1 MGRRAEEGAFTVAIL
16 SGALSGS
23 SAAMSPVTVIIL
35 GMDTLTLL
43 MDIVLHI
50 DRYLEA
56 FVQAYGVW
64 FYVILFLIVFVE
76 TGLVVMPFLPGDSL
90 LFVVGALAG
99 AELLNL
105 PLVLGLLTA
114 AAILGDQC
122 NFLIGRHF
130 GQRLLNAETRWF
142 NRQAYEQA
150 HAFYERYGSITI
162 VLARFLPFIRT
173 FAPFVAGVADMNR
186 RRFTLFN
193 VVGAFIWVW
202 GICTAGYLFGNI
214 DWVKVH
220 LDKIIWAMILIP
232 GMLAIAGAWRAQ
244 R

>member
-1 MGRRAEEGAFTVAIL
+1 
-16 SGALSGS
+16 
-23 SAAMSPVTVIIL
+23 
-35 GMDTLTLL
+35 MDTITLL
-43 MDIVLHI
+43 IDFILHI

-64 FYVILFLIVFVE
+64 VYVILFLVVFAE

-130 GQRLLNAETRWF
+130 GQRLLNANTRWF
-142 NRQAYEQA
+142 NRQHYDQA

-193 VVGAFIWVW
+193 VVGALIWVW

-214 DWVKVH
+214 DWVKAN

-232 GMLAIAGAWRAQ
+232 GLLAVWGAWKAKGKSS
-244 R
+244 

>member
-1 MGRRAEEGAFTVAIL
+1 MII
-16 SGALSGS
+16 
-23 SAAMSPVTVIIL
+23 AA
-35 GMDTLTLL
+35 MDTLTLL
-43 MDIVLHI
+43 LDFILHI

-64 FYVILFLIVFVE
+64 IYAILFLIVFVE

-90 LFVVGALAG
+90 LFVVGAMAG
-99 AELLNL
+99 AELLSL
-105 PLVLGLLTA
+105 PWVLGLLTA

-122 NFLIGRHF
+122 NYLIGRHF
-130 GQRLLNAETRWF
+130 GQRLLNANTRWF
-142 NRQAYEQA
+142 NRQAYDQA

-186 RRFTLFN
+186 RRFTQFN
-193 VVGAFIWVW
+193 VLGAFIWVW
-202 GICTAGYLFGNI
+202 GICTAGYLFGHLE
-214 DWVKVH
+214 WVKAN

-232 GMLAIAGAWRAQ
+232 GLIAVWGAWKAKR
-244 R
+244 

>member
-1 MGRRAEEGAFTVAIL
+1 MGRRAEVGAFTQGIL
-16 SGALSGS
+16 KGHQV
-23 SAAMSPVTVIIL
+23 PVIIAA
-35 GMDTLTLL
+35 MDTLTLL
-43 MDIVLHI
+43 LDFILHI
-50 DRYLEA
+50 DRYLET

-64 FYVILFLIVFVE
+64 VYAILFLVVFVE

-90 LFVVGALAG
+90 LFVVGAMAG
-99 AELLNL
+99 AELLSL

-122 NFLIGRHF
+122 NYLIGRHF
-130 GQRLLNAETRWF
+130 GQRLLNANTRWF
-142 NRQAYEQA
+142 NRQAYDQA

-173 FAPFVAGVADMNR
+173 FAPFVAGVADMDR

-193 VVGAFIWVW
+193 VLGGFIWVW

-214 DWVKVH
+214 DWVKAN

-232 GMLAIAGAWRAQ
+232 GLMAVWGAWKAKR
-244 R
+244 

>member
-1 MGRRAEEGAFTVAIL
+1 MPVII
-16 SGALSGS
+16 
-23 SAAMSPVTVIIL
+23 AAM
-35 GMDTLTLL
+35 DTITLL
-43 MDIVLHI
+43 IDFILHI

-64 FYVILFLIVFVE
+64 IYVILFLIVFVE

-90 LFVVGALAG
+90 LFVVGAMAG
-99 AELLNL
+99 AELLSL
-105 PLVLGLLTA
+105 PWVLGLLTA

-122 NFLIGRHF
+122 NYLIGRHF
-130 GQRLLNAETRWF
+130 GQRLLNANTRWF
-142 NRQAYEQA
+142 NRQAYDQA

-173 FAPFVAGVADMNR
+173 FAPFVAGVADMDR

-193 VVGAFIWVW
+193 VLGAFIWVW
-202 GICTAGYLFGNI
+202 GICTAGYLFGHLE
-214 DWVKVH
+214 WVKAN

-232 GMLAIAGAWRAQ
+232 GLMAVWGAWKAR

>member
-1 MGRRAEEGAFTVAIL
+1 M
-16 SGALSGS
+16 
-23 SAAMSPVTVIIL
+23 PVIIIA
-35 GMDTLTLL
+35 MDTLPLL
-43 MDIVLHI
+43 IDFILHI
-50 DRYLEA
+50 DRYLET
-56 FVQAYGVW
+56 FVQNYGVW
-64 FYVILFLIVFVE
+64 VYVILFFVVFVE

-90 LFVVGALAG
+90 LFVVGAMAG
-99 AELLNL
+99 ADLLSL

-130 GQRLLNAETRWF
+130 GQRLLSANTRWF
-142 NRQAYEQA
+142 NRQAYDQA

-173 FAPFVAGVADMNR
+173 FAPFVAGVADMDR
-186 RRFTLFN
+186 RRFTQFN
-193 VVGAFIWVW
+193 LLGAFIWVW

-214 DWVKVH
+214 DWVKAN

-232 GMLAIAGAWRAQ
+232 GLMAVWGAWKAR

>member
-1 MGRRAEEGAFTVAIL
+1 
-16 SGALSGS
+16 
-23 SAAMSPVTVIIL
+23 
-35 GMDTLTLL
+35 MDTLTLL
-43 MDIVLHI
+43 MDFILHI
-50 DRYLEA
+50 DRYLEE

-64 FYVILFLIVFVE
+64 VYAILFLVVFVE

-90 LFVVGALAG
+90 LFVVGAMAG
-99 AELLNL
+99 AELLSL
-105 PLVLGLLTA
+105 PWVLGLLTA

-122 NFLIGRHF
+122 NYLIGRHF
-130 GQRLLNAETRWF
+130 GQRLLNANTRWF
-142 NRQAYEQA
+142 NRQAYDQA

-193 VVGAFIWVW
+193 FLGAFIWVW
-202 GICTAGYLFGNI
+202 GICIAGYMFGHI
-214 DWVKVH
+214 GWVKAN

-232 GMLAIAGAWRAQ
+232 GLMAVRGAWRT
-244 R
+244 RR

>member
-1 MGRRAEEGAFTVAIL
+1 
-16 SGALSGS
+16 
-23 SAAMSPVTVIIL
+23 
-35 GMDTLTLL
+35 MDTITLL
-43 MDIVLHI
+43 IDFILHI

-64 FYVILFLIVFVE
+64 IYVILFLIVFVE

-90 LFVVGALAG
+90 LFVVGAMAG
-99 AELLNL
+99 AELLSL
-105 PLVLGLLTA
+105 PWVLGLLTA

-122 NFLIGRHF
+122 NYLIGRHF
-130 GQRLLNAETRWF
+130 GQRLLNANTRWF
-142 NRQAYEQA
+142 NRQAYDQA

-186 RRFTLFN
+186 RRFTQFN
-193 VVGAFIWVW
+193 VLGAFIWVW

-214 DWVKVH
+214 DWVKAN

-232 GMLAIAGAWRAQ
+232 GLMAIWGAWKAKR
-244 R
+244 

>member
-1 MGRRAEEGAFTVAIL
+1 
-16 SGALSGS
+16 
-23 SAAMSPVTVIIL
+23 
-35 GMDTLTLL
+35 MDTITLL
-43 MDIVLHI
+43 IDFILHI

-64 FYVILFLIVFVE
+64 IYVILFLIVFVE

-90 LFVVGALAG
+90 LFVVGAMAG
-99 AELLNL
+99 AELLSL
-105 PLVLGLLTA
+105 PWVLGLLTA

-122 NFLIGRHF
+122 NYLIGRHF
-130 GQRLLNAETRWF
+130 GQRLLNANTRWF
-142 NRQAYEQA
+142 NRQAYDQA

-193 VVGAFIWVW
+193 FLGAFIWVW
-202 GICTAGYLFGNI
+202 GICIAGYMFGHI
-214 DWVKVH
+214 GWVKAN

-232 GMLAIAGAWRAQ
+232 GLMAVWGAWRT
-244 R
+244 RR

>member
-1 MGRRAEEGAFTVAIL
+1 MGRRAEEGAFTRRIL
-16 SGALSGS
+16 KGV
-23 SAAMSPVTVIIL
+23 PVPVIIL
-35 GMDTLTLL
+35 VMDTITLL
-43 MDIVLHI
+43 IDFILHI

-64 FYVILFLIVFVE
+64 IYAILFLVVFVE

-90 LFVVGALAG
+90 LFVVGAMAG
-99 AELLNL
+99 AELLSL
-105 PLVLGLLTA
+105 PWVLGLLTA

-122 NFLIGRHF
+122 NYFIGRHF
-130 GQRLLNAETRWF
+130 GQRLLNANTRWF
-142 NRQAYEQA
+142 NRQAYDQA

-173 FAPFVAGVADMNR
+173 FAPFVAGVADMDR

-193 VVGAFIWVW
+193 FLGAFIWVW
-202 GICTAGYLFGNI
+202 GICIAGYMFGHI
-214 DWVKVH
+214 GWVKAN

-232 GMLAIAGAWRAQ
+232 GLMAVWGAWRA
-244 R
+244 RR

>member
-1 MGRRAEEGAFTVAIL
+1 
-16 SGALSGS
+16 
-23 SAAMSPVTVIIL
+23 
-35 GMDTLTLL
+35 MDTITLL
-43 MDIVLHI
+43 IDFILHI

-64 FYVILFLIVFVE
+64 IYVILFLIVFVE

-122 NFLIGRHF
+122 NYFIGRHF
-130 GQRLLNAETRWF
+130 GQRLLNANTRWF
-142 NRQAYEQA
+142 NRRAYDQA

-173 FAPFVAGVADMNR
+173 LHRLSRVWRTWTVVASRSSMS
-186 RRFTLFN
+186 
-193 VVGAFIWVW
+193 WVH
-202 GICTAGYLFGNI
+202 LFGFGVFALPVI
-214 DWVKVH
+214 C
-220 LDKIIWAMILIP
+220 
-232 GMLAIAGAWRAQ
+232 LAISIGSKPIWTKSFGP
-244 R
+244 

>member
-1 MGRRAEEGAFTVAIL
+1 MGRRAEVGAFTQGIL
-16 SGALSGS
+16 KGHQV
-23 SAAMSPVTVIIL
+23 PVIIAA
-35 GMDTLTLL
+35 MDTLTLL
-43 MDIVLHI
+43 LDFILHI
-50 DRYLEA
+50 DRYLET

-64 FYVILFLIVFVE
+64 VYAILFLVVFVE

-90 LFVVGALAG
+90 LFVVGAMAG
-99 AELLNL
+99 AELLSL

-122 NFLIGRHF
+122 NYLIGRHF
-130 GQRLLNAETRWF
+130 GQRLLNANTRWF
-142 NRQAYEQA
+142 NRQAYDQA

-173 FAPFVAGVADMNR
+173 FAPFVAGVADMDR

-193 VVGAFIWVW
+193 VLGGFIWVW

-214 DWVKVH
+214 DWVKAN

-232 GMLAIAGAWRAQ
+232 GLMAIWGAWKAKR
-244 R
+244 

>member
-1 MGRRAEEGAFTVAIL
+1 
-16 SGALSGS
+16 
-23 SAAMSPVTVIIL
+23 
-35 GMDTLTLL
+35 MDTLTLL
-43 MDIVLHI
+43 LDFILHI

-64 FYVILFLIVFVE
+64 IYAILFLIVFVE

-90 LFVVGALAG
+90 LFVVGAMAG
-99 AELLNL
+99 AELLSL
-105 PLVLGLLTA
+105 PWVLGLLTA

-122 NFLIGRHF
+122 NYLIGRHF
-130 GQRLLNAETRWF
+130 GQRLLNANTRWF
-142 NRQAYEQA
+142 NRQAYDQA

-186 RRFTLFN
+186 RRFTQFN
-193 VVGAFIWVW
+193 VLGAFIWVW

-214 DWVKVH
+214 DWVKAN

-232 GMLAIAGAWRAQ
+232 GLMAVWGAWKAKR
-244 R
+244 

>member
-1 MGRRAEEGAFTVAIL
+1 V
-16 SGALSGS
+16 
-23 SAAMSPVTVIIL
+23 PVIIL
-35 GMDTLTLL
+35 FMDTITLL
-43 MDIVLHI
+43 IDFILHI

-56 FVQAYGVW
+56 FVQAYGIWV
-64 FYVILFLIVFVE
+64 YVILFLIVFVE
-76 TGLVVMPFLPGDSL
+76 TGLVVMPVLPGDSL

-130 GQRLLNAETRWF
+130 GQRLLNADTRWF
-142 NRQAYEQA
+142 NRQHYDQA

-193 VVGAFIWVW
+193 VVGALIWVW

-214 DWVKVH
+214 DWVKAN

-232 GMLAIAGAWRAQ
+232 GLIAVWGAWKANR
-244 R
+244 

>member
-1 MGRRAEEGAFTVAIL
+1 
-16 SGALSGS
+16 
-23 SAAMSPVTVIIL
+23 
-35 GMDTLTLL
+35 MDTLTLL
-43 MDIVLHI
+43 MDFILHI

-64 FYVILFLIVFVE
+64 VYAILFLVVFVE

-90 LFVVGALAG
+90 LFVVGAMAG
-99 AELLNL
+99 AELLSL
-105 PLVLGLLTA
+105 PWVLGLLTA

-122 NFLIGRHF
+122 NYLIGRHF
-130 GQRLLNAETRWF
+130 GQRLLNANTRWF
-142 NRQAYEQA
+142 NRQAYDQA

-186 RRFTLFN
+186 RRFSLFN
-193 VVGAFIWVW
+193 FLGAFIWVW
-202 GICTAGYLFGNI
+202 GICIAGYMFGHI
-214 DWVKVH
+214 GWVKAN

-232 GMLAIAGAWRAQ
+232 GLMAVWGAWRT
-244 R
+244 RR

>member
-1 MGRRAEEGAFTVAIL
+1 
-16 SGALSGS
+16 
-23 SAAMSPVTVIIL
+23 
-35 GMDTLTLL
+35 MDSLTLL
-43 MDIVLHI
+43 LDFILHI

-64 FYVILFLIVFVE
+64 IYAILFLIVFVE

-90 LFVVGALAG
+90 LFVVGAMAG
-99 AELLNL
+99 AELLSL
-105 PLVLGLLTA
+105 PWVLGLLTA

-130 GQRLLNAETRWF
+130 GQRLLNANTRWF
-142 NRQAYEQA
+142 NRQHYDQA

-202 GICTAGYLFGNI
+202 GICIAGYLFGNI
-214 DWVKVH
+214 DWVKAN
-220 LDKIIWAMILIP
+220 LDKIIWAMILVP
-232 GMLAIAGAWRAQ
+232 GLIAVWGAWRAK

>member
-1 MGRRAEEGAFTVAIL
+1 MII
-16 SGALSGS
+16 
-23 SAAMSPVTVIIL
+23 AA
-35 GMDTLTLL
+35 MDTLTLL
-43 MDIVLHI
+43 LDFILHI

-64 FYVILFLIVFVE
+64 IYAILFLIVFVE

-90 LFVVGALAG
+90 LFVVGAMAG
-99 AELLNL
+99 AELLSL
-105 PLVLGLLTA
+105 PWVLGLLTA

-122 NFLIGRHF
+122 NYLIGRHF
-130 GQRLLNAETRWF
+130 GQRLLNANTRWF
-142 NRQAYEQA
+142 NRKAYDQA

-186 RRFTLFN
+186 RRFTQFN
-193 VVGAFIWVW
+193 VLGAFIWVW

-214 DWVKVH
+214 DWVKAN

-232 GMLAIAGAWRAQ
+232 GLMAVWGAWKAKR
-244 R
+244 

>member
-1 MGRRAEEGAFTVAIL
+1 M
-16 SGALSGS
+16 
-23 SAAMSPVTVIIL
+23 PVIIL
-35 GMDTLTLL
+35 FMDTLTLL
-43 MDIVLHI
+43 MDFVLHI

-64 FYVILFLIVFVE
+64 IYAILFLVVFVE

-90 LFVVGALAG
+90 LFVVGAMAG
-99 AELLNL
+99 AELLSL
-105 PLVLGLLTA
+105 PWVLGLLTA

-122 NFLIGRHF
+122 NYFIGRHF
-130 GQRLLNAETRWF
+130 GQRLLNANTRWF
-142 NRQAYEQA
+142 NRQAYDQA

-173 FAPFVAGVADMNR
+173 FAPFVAGVADMDR

-193 VVGAFIWVW
+193 FLGAFIWVW
-202 GICTAGYLFGNI
+202 GICIAGYMFGHI
-214 DWVKVH
+214 GWVKAN

-232 GMLAIAGAWRAQ
+232 GLMAVWGAWRA
-244 R
+244 RR

>member
-1 MGRRAEEGAFTVAIL
+1 
-16 SGALSGS
+16 
-23 SAAMSPVTVIIL
+23 
-35 GMDTLTLL
+35 MDTITLL
-43 MDIVLHI
+43 IDFILHI

-64 FYVILFLIVFVE
+64 IYVILFLIVFVE

-122 NFLIGRHF
+122 NYLIGRHF
-130 GQRLLNAETRWF
+130 GQRLLNANTRWF
-142 NRQAYEQA
+142 NRQAYDQA

-173 FAPFVAGVADMNR
+173 FAPFVAGVADMDR

-214 DWVKVH
+214 DWVKAN

-232 GMLAIAGAWRAQ
+232 GLIAVWGAWKAKRSNP
-244 R
+244 

>member
-1 MGRRAEEGAFTVAIL
+1 
-16 SGALSGS
+16 
-23 SAAMSPVTVIIL
+23 
-35 GMDTLTLL
+35 MDTLTLL
-43 MDIVLHI
+43 LDFILHI

-64 FYVILFLIVFVE
+64 IYVILFLIVFVE

-90 LFVVGALAG
+90 LFVVGAMAG
-99 AELLNL
+99 AELLSL
-105 PLVLGLLTA
+105 PWVLGLLTA

-122 NFLIGRHF
+122 NYLIGRHF
-130 GQRLLNAETRWF
+130 GQRLLNANTRWF
-142 NRQAYEQA
+142 NRQAYDQA

-173 FAPFVAGVADMNR
+173 FAPFVAGVADMDR

-193 VVGAFIWVW
+193 VLGAFIWVW
-202 GICTAGYLFGNI
+202 GICTAGYLFGHLE
-214 DWVKVH
+214 WVKAN

-232 GMLAIAGAWRAQ
+232 GLIAVWGAWKAKR
-244 R
+244 

>member
-1 MGRRAEEGAFTVAIL
+1 
-16 SGALSGS
+16 
-23 SAAMSPVTVIIL
+23 
-35 GMDTLTLL
+35 MDTLPLL
-43 MDIVLHI
+43 IDFILHI
-50 DRYLEA
+50 DRYLET
-56 FVQAYGVW
+56 FVQNYGVW
-64 FYVILFLIVFVE
+64 VYVILFLVVFVE

-90 LFVVGALAG
+90 LFVVGAMAG
-99 AELLNL
+99 ADLLSL

-130 GQRLLNAETRWF
+130 GQRLLSANTRWF
-142 NRQAYEQA
+142 NRQAYDQA

-173 FAPFVAGVADMNR
+173 FAPFVAGVADMDR
-186 RRFTLFN
+186 RRFTQFN
-193 VVGAFIWVW
+193 LLGAFIWVW

-214 DWVKVH
+214 DWVKAN

-232 GMLAIAGAWRAQ
+232 GLMAIWGAWKAKR
-244 R
+244 

>member
-1 MGRRAEEGAFTVAIL
+1 MGRRAEVGAFTQGIL
-16 SGALSGS
+16 KGHQV
-23 SAAMSPVTVIIL
+23 PVIIAA
-35 GMDTLTLL
+35 MDTLTLL
-43 MDIVLHI
+43 LDFILHI
-50 DRYLEA
+50 DRYLET

-64 FYVILFLIVFVE
+64 VYAILFLVVFVE

-90 LFVVGALAG
+90 LFVVGAMAG
-99 AELLNL
+99 AELLSL

-122 NFLIGRHF
+122 NYLIGRHF
-130 GQRLLNAETRWF
+130 GQRLLNANTRWF
-142 NRQAYEQA
+142 NRQAYDQA

-173 FAPFVAGVADMNR
+173 FAPFVAGVADMDR

-193 VVGAFIWVW
+193 VLGAFIWVW

-214 DWVKVH
+214 DWVKAN

-232 GMLAIAGAWRAQ
+232 GLMAVWGAWKAKR
-244 R
+244 

>member
-1 MGRRAEEGAFTVAIL
+1 
-16 SGALSGS
+16 
-23 SAAMSPVTVIIL
+23 
-35 GMDTLTLL
+35 MDTLTLL
-43 MDIVLHI
+43 LDFILHI

-64 FYVILFLIVFVE
+64 IYVILFLIVFVE

-90 LFVVGALAG
+90 LFVVGAMAG
-99 AELLNL
+99 AELLSL
-105 PLVLGLLTA
+105 PWVLGLLTA

-122 NFLIGRHF
+122 NYLIGRHF
-130 GQRLLNAETRWF
+130 GQRLLNANTRWF
-142 NRQAYEQA
+142 NRQAYDQA

-173 FAPFVAGVADMNR
+173 FAPFVAGVADMDR

-193 VVGAFIWVW
+193 VLGAFIWVW
-202 GICTAGYLFGNI
+202 GICTAGYLFGHLE
-214 DWVKVH
+214 WVKAN

-232 GMLAIAGAWRAQ
+232 GLMAVWGAWKAKR
-244 R
+244 

>member
-1 MGRRAEEGAFTVAIL
+1 M
-16 SGALSGS
+16 
-23 SAAMSPVTVIIL
+23 PVIIIV
-35 GMDTLTLL
+35 MDTLPLL
-43 MDIVLHI
+43 LDFILHI
-50 DRYLEA
+50 DRYLET

-64 FYVILFLIVFVE
+64 IYAILFLVVFVE

-90 LFVVGALAG
+90 LFVVGAMAG
-99 AELLNL
+99 AELLSL

-130 GQRLLNAETRWF
+130 GQRLLGANTRWF
-142 NRQAYEQA
+142 NRQAYDQA

-173 FAPFVAGVADMNR
+173 FAPFVAGVADMDR

-193 VVGAFIWVW
+193 VLGAFIWVW
-202 GICTAGYLFGNI
+202 GICTAGYLFGHLE
-214 DWVKVH
+214 WVKSN

-232 GMLAIAGAWRAQ
+232 GLMAVWGAWKAR

>member
-1 MGRRAEEGAFTVAIL
+1 
-16 SGALSGS
+16 
-23 SAAMSPVTVIIL
+23 
-35 GMDTLTLL
+35 MDTLTLL
-43 MDIVLHI
+43 MDFVLHI

-56 FVQAYGVW
+56 FGQAYGVW
-64 FYVILFLIVFVE
+64 VYVILFLIVFVE

-202 GICTAGYLFGNI
+202 GICIAGYLFGNI
-214 DWVKVH
+214 DWVKSN

-232 GMLAIAGAWRAQ
+232 GLIAVWGAWKAKRSNP
-244 R
+244 

>member
-1 MGRRAEEGAFTVAIL
+1 MGRRAEEGAFTRLIL
-16 SGALSGS
+16 KGHQV
-23 SAAMSPVTVIIL
+23 PVIIHN
-35 GMDTLTLL
+35 MDTLTLL
-43 MDIVLHI
+43 MDFILHI

-64 FYVILFLIVFVE
+64 VYAILFWVVFVE

-90 LFVVGALAG
+90 LFVVGAMAG
-99 AELLNL
+99 AELLSL
-105 PLVLGLLTA
+105 PWVLGLLTA

-122 NFLIGRHF
+122 NYLIGRHF
-130 GQRLLNAETRWF
+130 GQRLLNANTRWF
-142 NRQAYEQA
+142 NRQAYDQA
-150 HAFYERYGSITI
+150 HAFYDRYGSITI

-193 VVGAFIWVW
+193 FLGAFIWVW
-202 GICTAGYLFGNI
+202 GICIAGYMFGHI
-214 DWVKVH
+214 GWVKAN

-232 GMLAIAGAWRAQ
+232 GLMAVWGAWRT
-244 R
+244 RR